1 MASIAPFVTPL
12 IRTTALCNTYT
23 LLLRPWII
31 RQPVQGEDLPST
43 AILSALY
50 TILQPLLL
58 AGFWH
63 LGFALDAWIWVL
75 LLSTTHIN
83 LSEVCVT
90 SVVSVRV
97 EKRHS
102 EDYERSNS
110 AAPWRLFFTKLSCLL
125 SVATAAGA
133 DAALMLL
140 ASDTDASWLRG
151 ENDTLRLLLKLATLP
166 VYLLSVNGDMNIL
179 HHAWGLEI
187 TPASFRALAS
197 MALNLIV
204 VLAGRAALGWGLSFW
219 TSSPLLKIMTCVGLD
234 YRALELPPRD
244 KMMKRWAEGQASK
257 VQVGSQVT
265 QMICMCLSGFF
276 LGQRR
281 RELAR
286 QDEQANVA
294 EGSKA
299 VA

>member
-1 MASIAPFVTPL
+1 MASLAPFIAPLV
-12 IRTTALCNTYT
+12 RTTAICNTYT

-43 AILSALY
+43 AVLIALY

-90 SVVSVRV
+90 SVVSVRIG
-97 EKRHS
+97 ERHS
-102 EDYERSNS
+102 EDYERNNS
-110 AAPWRLFFTKLSCLL
+110 AAPWRLLFTKPSCLL

-140 ASDTDASWLRG
+140 ASDTDGSWLRG
-151 ENDTLRLLLKLATLP
+151 ENDMLRLLLKLATLP
-166 VYLLSVNGDMNIL
+166 VYLLSVNGDMNLL
-179 HHAWGLEI
+179 HHAWNLEI
-187 TPASFRALAS
+187 TPASLQALGS
-197 MALNLIV
+197 MGVNLIGV
-204 VLAGRAALGWGLSFW
+204 FAGRAALAWGLSFW
-219 TSSPLLKIMTCVGLD
+219 APPLLKIVTCIAVD
-234 YRALELPPRD
+234 YSAMEMPPRD
-244 KMMKRWAEGQASK
+244 KMMKSWAEGQASK

-281 RELAR
+281 REVAR
-286 QDEQANVA
+286 QDAQANVA
-294 EGSKA
+294 EDSKA